1 MNPYLKRLFLT
12 CLFLIDQ
19 NRYILTDVHMM
30 MTKGSSKDLAV
41 VIKEIRIESVSMDT
55 CEFLDIGIYG
65 EQIIYDF
72 SKVKVSICHIEEKL
86 SP

>member
-1 MNPYLKRLFLT
+1 M
-12 CLFLIDQ
+12 I
-19 NRYILTDVHMM
+19 

-41 VIKEIRIESVSMDT
+41 VVKEIRIESVSMDI

-65 EQIIYDF
+65 KQIIYDF
-72 SKVKVSICHIEEKL
+72 SKVKVSICHIEEKF